1 MKKWFWITLGIV
13 VGTHLIWYLYVFF
26 FSVFF
31 PVESDEMLILETSI
45 FSVEV
50 TVMCTVI
57 ILHKLNKLKK

>member
-1 MKKWFWITLGIV
+1 MKKWIWITLGII
-13 VGTHLIWYLYVFF
+13 VGTHLIWYLYAFF
-26 FSVFF
+26 FSVLF
-31 PVESDEMLILETSI
+31 PFGSDEMLILETSI